1 MLYLIVNSN
10 ALFPALKYNVCVV
23 GQQAKAYLRENGIPH
38 EYRSGLP
45 AVIRDCQNHGAL
57 LMAIF
62 CYQVSVLSNMLFA
75 TLKSNACAVGGQA
88 KANLKVNV
96 QKALLSFIVFTNTF
110 MNHHSK
116 EKSFADYYMKHYGIK
131 NFYDPTVA
139 HTRARATA
147 R

>member
-45 AVIRDCQNHGAL
+45 AVIKDCQNHGAL

-62 CYQVSVLSNMLFA
+62 
-75 TLKSNACAVGGQA
+75 
-88 KANLKVNV
+88 
-96 QKALLSFIVFTNTF
+96 
-110 MNHHSK
+110 
-116 EKSFADYYMKHYGIK
+116 
-131 NFYDPTVA
+131 
-139 HTRARATA
+139 
-147 R
+147 